1 MHALIEGL
9 LSIGL
14 MCLLSMYLFGMT
26 PLDMMLPFGGFAVV
40 YSYIYFVVE
49 DIKKTKQEG
58 KVPTSFSYTASPLPS
73 SSKQSNNAHTDDH
86 TSQ

>member
-9 LSIGL
+9 LGIGL
-14 MCLLSMYLFGMT
+14 ACLLSMYLFGMT

-58 KVPTSFSYTASPLPS
+58 KVPTSSMRESTECWRTQFAEVGG
-73 SSKQSNNAHTDDH
+73 
-86 TSQ
+86 TSG